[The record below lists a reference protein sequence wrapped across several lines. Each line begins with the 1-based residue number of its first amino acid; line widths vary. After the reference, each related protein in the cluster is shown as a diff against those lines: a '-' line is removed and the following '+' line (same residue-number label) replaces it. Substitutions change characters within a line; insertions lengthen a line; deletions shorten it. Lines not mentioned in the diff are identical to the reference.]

1 MSVLAKFQAERTRLS
16 PMDRR
21 IADVMRIPQK
31 RASLRDVAKYV
42 PDPKRFARK
51 VAEHLREGGAL

>member
-1 MSVLAKFQAERTRLS
+1 
-16 PMDRR
+16 
-21 IADVMRIPQK
+21 MRIPQK

-51 VAEHLREGGAL
+51 VAEHLREGDAL